1 MSAPL
6 LQVEGIK
13 KVFSVGGSL
22 HKTLI
27 HAVNGISFTV
37 APGET
42 LGIVGESGC
51 GKSTVGRLILRLME
65 LTEGEIYFDGRSLSG
80 MKSRELNS
88 FRRHLQCVF
97 QDPYASLNPR
107 MPVGR
112 AIAEPMVVHDKIRWK
127 EALERAGELLVTVG
141 LSRESAALYPHE
153 FSGGQRQRIAIARAL
168 ALKPKL
174 IVADEAVSALD
185 VSIQAQIVNLLTE
198 LQAKTNVSYL
208 FISHNLSI
216 VRHIS
221 DRVAVMYLGKIVE
234 LADKNPLYDSPRH
247 PYTQA
252 LLSSV
257 PEPDAEHSRERI
269 ILQGEVPNA
278 ARPPSG
284 CAFHPRCP
292 FVRDKCRAEEP
303 RLREVGAR
311 HYASCHFIEEA
322 QYTN

>member
-1 MSAPL
+1 MSTPL

-13 KVFSVGGSL
+13 KVFHSGGRL
-22 HKTLI
+22 NKTTI

-37 APGET
+37 NPGET

-51 GKSTVGRLILRLME
+51 GKSTVGRLILRLIE
-65 LTEGEIYFDGRSLSG
+65 LTEGEIAFEGKSLSR
-80 MKSRELNS
+80 MKPAELRR
-88 FRRHLQCVF
+88 FRRQLQCVF

-107 MPVGR
+107 MSVGK
-112 AIAEPMVVHDKIRWK
+112 AIAEPMVVHDKTSWK
-127 EALERAGELLVTVG
+127 EAMARAEELLVTVG
-141 LSRESAALYPHE
+141 LSKEAAALYPHE

-185 VSIQAQIVNLLTE
+185 VSIQAQIVNLLSE
-198 LQAKTNVSYL
+198 LQRRTNVSYI

-234 LADKNPLYDSPRH
+234 LADKNALYDSPKH
-247 PYTQA
+247 PYTRA

-257 PEPDAEHSRERI
+257 PEPEVDLPRERM
-269 ILQGEVPNA
+269 LLSGEVPNA
-278 ARPPSG
+278 AQPPSG

-292 FVRDKCRAEEP
+292 YVQERCRKEEP
-303 RLREVGAR
+303 SLTEAGEG
-311 HYASCHFIEEA
+311 HYASCHFTESL
-322 QYTN
+322 

>member
-6 LQVEGIK
+6 LQVEGVK
-13 KVFSVGGSL
+13 KVFQTGGRL
-22 HKTLI
+22 NKAYI
-27 HAVNGISFTV
+27 HAVNGISFSV
-37 APGET
+37 NPGET

-51 GKSTVGRLILRLME
+51 GKSTVGRLILRLTE
-65 LTEGEIYFDGRSLSG
+65 LTEGEIRFEGRPLSR
-80 MKSRELNS
+80 MKPKEFQR
-88 FRRHLQCVF
+88 FRRRLQCVF

-107 MPVGR
+107 MSVGK
-112 AIAEPMVVHDKIRWK
+112 AIAEPMVIHDKISWRL
-127 EALERAGELLVTVG
+127 AMERAEELLVTVG
-141 LSRESAALYPHE
+141 LGREAVSLYPHE

-168 ALKPKL
+168 ALRPKL

-185 VSIQAQIVNLLTE
+185 VSIQAQIVNLLAD
-198 LQAKTNVSYL
+198 LQAKTHVSYL

-234 LADKNPLYDSPRH
+234 LAGKDALYDAPKH

-257 PEPDAEHSRERI
+257 PEPDVDHARERI
-269 ILQGEVPNA
+269 LLTGEVPNA
-278 ARPPSG
+278 ANPPAG

-292 FVRDKCRAEEP
+292 HVTDKCRAEEP
-303 RLREVGAR
+303 VLRETGQG
-311 HYASCHFIEEA
+311 HYASCH
-322 QYTN
+322 YV